1 MKANYLPGVVRAEY
15 VRDYV
20 LDITFNDG
28 TEKLVD
34 FSQWFNGPIFEPLKN
49 KVYFRKFFIEGA
61 TVGWPNGADIAP
73 ETLYDAPVI
82 EKTKT
87 QRPKRAKIGRRS

>member
-15 VRDYV
+15 VKDYV

-28 TEKLVD
+28 TQKLVD
-34 FSQWFNGPIFEPLKN
+34 FSQWFGGPIFEPLRN
-49 KVYFRKFFIEGA
+49 KAYFRKFFIDGT

-73 ETLYDAPVI
+73 ETLYDAPRV
-82 EKTKT
+82 ETT
-87 QRPKRAKIGRRS
+87 TRQPKRARIARRS